1 MNNFFACFIEVR
13 KGREGDHIEV
23 EPGITSADYLQGFL
37 RGTRK
42 ALHSAGRKSI
52 TISIDE
58 VNAQTLGMLIALFE
72 RAVSFY
78 ASLVNINAYH
88 QPGVEAGK
96 KAAGVFLDLLTQ
108 VRGQIGDAATAEQIA
123 EVIEADAEDVYHCL
137 THLAAN
143 GEAQVSQGATA
154 AEDQFSK

>member
-1 MNNFFACFIEVR
+1 M
-13 KGREGDHIEV
+13 D
-23 EPGITSADYLQGFL
+23 PGTTSADYLQGFL

-42 ALHSAGRKSI
+42 ALHAAGRKSL
-52 TISIDE
+52 TISIPE
-58 VNAQTLGMLIALFE
+58 VNPFQLGLMIALFE

-96 KAAGVFLDLLTQ
+96 KAAGVFLALLGS
-108 VRGQIGDAATAEQIA
+108 VRGKLGSDAATAEQIA
-123 EVIEADAEDVYHCL
+123 ASLDADPEDTYHCL

-143 GEAQVSQGATA
+143 GEAKMTLGASP
-154 AEDQFSK
+154 AEDRFAK